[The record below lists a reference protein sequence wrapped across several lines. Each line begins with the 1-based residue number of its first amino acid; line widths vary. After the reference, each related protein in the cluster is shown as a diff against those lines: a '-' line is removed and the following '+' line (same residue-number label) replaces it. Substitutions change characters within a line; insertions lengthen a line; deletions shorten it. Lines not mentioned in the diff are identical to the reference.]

1 MNTTQLE
8 SDAMQP
14 ACSVGIMAYNEAA
27 NIAHTIKSILSQH
40 LTYGHIAEVIVVA
53 SGCTDATVSIVA
65 DIAREDSRVR
75 EIVQE
80 RREGKASAIN
90 LWLGAAQSPILVLA
104 SADVLLKQGS
114 FDALLEHF
122 RDPSVGMVGAHPI
135 PVNDEDSFLGH
146 AVHLLW
152 QLHDLVARETP
163 KLGEMI
169 AFRNVIPSIPI
180 DTSVDEIS
188 IQAIISQLGYRLMYE
203 PRAVVYNRGP
213 ATVSDFLRQRRRIH
227 AGHLRWQHQHGYT
240 AATMSIP
247 RVARALLAAHPFIS
261 PQAAKWTLGTVGL
274 EALGRALGTYDY
286 LSRRPTHVWQM
297 VTTTKSHIAEVANG
311 QSPYSVLALHI
322 VGFHE
327 HVLELGTRASQLLVQ
342 QVVEHMRQTLGLGS
356 TVSAGRNGTIIALL
370 PFDREEA
377 ERKTQQL
384 VQELEATPLHCN
396 GHRDGVRVA
405 LACGI
410 VSFTRTGDTQVL
422 SVPATALASPM
433 PVMPITQA
441 SI

>member
-1 MNTTQLE
+1 MNSSQLGP
-8 SDAMQP
+8 DATQP

-27 NIAHTIKSILSQH
+27 NIGHTIETILSQR
-40 LTYGHIAEVIVVA
+40 LTFGHIAEVIVVA
-53 SGCTDATVSIVA
+53 SGCTDATVPIVTE
-65 DIAREDSRVR
+65 IAREDSRVR
-75 EIVQE
+75 AIVQE

-90 LWLGAAQSPILVLA
+90 LWLGVAQSPILVLA
-104 SADVLLKQGS
+104 SADVSIKQGA
-114 FDALLEHF
+114 FDALLGHF

-152 QLHDLVARETP
+152 QLHDVVASETP
-163 KLGEMI
+163 KLGETI

-188 IQAIISQLGYRLMYE
+188 IQAIISQLGYRLVYE
-203 PRAVVYNRGP
+203 SRAIVYNRGP
-213 ATVSDFLRQRRRIH
+213 TTVSDFLRQRRRIH
-227 AGHLRWQHQHGYT
+227 AGHLRWQNQHGYT
-240 AATMSIP
+240 APTMSTS
-247 RVARALLAAHPFIS
+247 RVAHALLAAHPFTT
-261 PQAAKWTLGTVGL
+261 PQTATWTLGTVGL

-286 LSRRPTHVWQM
+286 LSKRPTHVWQM
-297 VTTTKSHIAEVANG
+297 VTTTKAQIVEVASG
-311 QSPYSVLALHI
+311 QNSYSVLALHI

-342 QVVEHMRQTLGLGS
+342 QVVDHIRQTLGLGS
-356 TVSAGRNGTIIALL
+356 TVSTGHNGTIIALL
-370 PFDREEA
+370 PLDREEA
-377 ERKTQQL
+377 EHKAQQL

-396 GHRDGVRVA
+396 GHRDAVCVK

-410 VSFTRTGDTQVL
+410 ISFTRTGDTLAL
-422 SVPATALASPM
+422 SVPTTALASPM
-433 PVMPITQA
+433 PVMPVTQA